1 MTAAVGACALF
12 DPDADGTFTVVM
24 PERELVDPLIVDV
37 IDHTGTVT
45 AIGIAES
52 RVEDDVAADPNDAA
66 VLIVTWVGGLCDANT
81 TLTVGP
87 RSTPFGSARRPKSVL
102 APAVRWESDDRSG
115 FASTRRSLP
124 NSWSSCD
131 PGSEG
136 NGA

>member
-52 RVEDDVAADPNDAA
+52 RVEDDVAADPNDGA
-66 VLIVTWVGGLCDANT
+66 VLIVTWVGGLCDAHT
-81 TLTVGP
+81 TLTVEATIDTIRISEATEERFGAC
-87 RSTPFGSARRPKSVL
+87 RSMGVGRSIGIRFDPPIAPEFVEFVRP
-102 APAVRWESDDRSG
+102 G
-115 FASTRRSLP
+115 I
-124 NSWSSCD
+124 
-131 PGSEG
+131 
-136 NGA
+136 